1 MQHERRFRALVARRG
16 SLDSEWSCGRARL
29 RRAQHRVVTNSVGF
43 LIKRRKRNRVVFTNN
58 SRFLPRKPLIWHE
71 PRLVFRARKIVRAV
85 VLLSGVDSKTGDCA
99 MSDYELYYW
108 SVPFRGQ
115 FVRAV
120 LAFAGKSW
128 TEG

>member
-1 MQHERRFRALVARRG
+1 
-16 SLDSEWSCGRARL
+16 
-29 RRAQHRVVTNSVGF
+29 
-43 LIKRRKRNRVVFTNN
+43 
-58 SRFLPRKPLIWHE
+58 
-71 PRLVFRARKIVRAV
+71 
-85 VLLSGVDSKTGDCA
+85 

-128 TEG
+128 TERGDGAISKLMSGPVKAMPVLKARPLLRSNQGKAKL